1 MRLESGSKTQLLQ
14 LMLVNSPISISQC
27 PKIILGVDVIHM
39 IIFECRNNPCLR
51 EQLLYKKK
59 IKNINFR
66 AMFSCKK
73 YIDIPGKMALFYYIL
88 ELLEL
93 SVSPQKHPNK
103 VFHHTKA
110 AYR

>member
-1 MRLESGSKTQLLQ
+1 MFEGATLVQKKKLKT
-14 LMLVNSPISISQC
+14 SISEPC
-27 PKIILGVDVIHM
+27 FNAKSTW
-39 IIFECRNNPCLR
+39 IFLEKWL
-51 EQLLYKKK
+51 
-59 IKNINFR
+59 F
-66 AMFSCKK
+66 
-73 YIDIPGKMALFYYIL
+73 FYYIL